1 MSREPCIS
9 DEELSPPALRVD
21 GFIGN
26 YSARILIDSGAE
38 ANFVAKRFV
47 DQDDMRRQRLRII
60 LYYNRS
66 AIVREVC

>member
-47 DQDDMRRQRLRII
+47 DQDAMRCFI
-60 LYYNRS
+60 
-66 AIVREVC
+66 